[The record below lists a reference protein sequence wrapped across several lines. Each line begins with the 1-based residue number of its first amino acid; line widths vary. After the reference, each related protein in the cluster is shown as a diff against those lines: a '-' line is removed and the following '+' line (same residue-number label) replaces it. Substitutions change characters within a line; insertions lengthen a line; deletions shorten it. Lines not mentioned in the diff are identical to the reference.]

1 MKSVTHYKEGDL
13 YECHS
18 NHLTNFA
25 VLFNAEDV
33 SGKDAEILSVIT
45 YVGLGLNMAGAV
57 LTLLTY
63 IIFPW
68 VFS

>member
-1 MKSVTHYKEGDL
+1 MNSFYHKVNDM

-25 VLFNAEDV
+25 LLFNAGDV
-33 SGKDAEILSVIT
+33 SETNSEILSAIT

-63 IIFPW
+63 IIFP
-68 VFS
+68 

>member
-1 MKSVTHYKEGDL
+1 MDSFYHKKTDM
-13 YECHS
+13 YECHT

-25 VLFNAEDV
+25 ILFNAGDV
-33 SGKDAEILSVIT
+33 GETDAEILSVIT

-63 IIFPW
+63 IIFP
-68 VFS
+68 